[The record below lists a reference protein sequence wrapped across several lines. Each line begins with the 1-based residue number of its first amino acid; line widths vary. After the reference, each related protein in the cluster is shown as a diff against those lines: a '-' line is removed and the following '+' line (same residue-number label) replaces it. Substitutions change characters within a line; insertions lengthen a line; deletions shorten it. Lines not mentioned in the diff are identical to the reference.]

1 VSRDPF
7 GTAAVR
13 ERVLAGWAASTA
25 RFREDANAEDDLV
38 RGGYRDRV
46 VVELAQNA
54 ADAAARA
61 GVAGVL
67 SLRLDGDLLLA
78 ANTGAPLDAA
88 GVESLC
94 TLRASTK
101 RTEESSAGRFGVGFA
116 AVLAVT
122 DAPRIASTTGAVRWD
137 AGRAAAE
144 IDGVPALAGE
154 LARRGG
160 QLPVLRLPYAAPDAP
175 PAAATTV
182 VELPL
187 RDAAARELVVRL
199 LAEVDETLLLALPA
213 LERVDLDVDGATRSV
228 TATGRWQV
236 VRRTGSLDPHLL
248 ADRPVE
254 ERDRPGWSLTWARP
268 LDGRSAPAVLHAP
281 TPTDEPLDLPA
292 LLVGTFPLDPTRR
305 HVAPGPLTDHLVAEA
320 AAAYVELVLEV
331 GDPADR
337 WGLVPGPVAVGRLD
351 GALRAAVLDA
361 LGSAPVLRTVA
372 AGGEEPVPVAPR
384 EAVSVVGA
392 GPALA
397 AALAD
402 VVAGLV
408 EDDHR
413 LAVLGARRLSMA
425 DAVDLL
431 ADVGRAASWWHRLYA
446 ALAADGPLAGTAL
459 DALGA
464 LPVPLADGRLVRGAR
479 GALLPGP
486 GLPAGLTYLGVRTV
500 HPDAAHPMLA
510 RLGAAVATPRTVL
523 DRPEVRAAVDAAW
536 DADADGA
543 AAVADAVL
551 GLVAAAGLR
560 PGELRWLSRLVLADD
575 RGRPA
580 AADELVLPGS
590 VLAGLVDP
598 DDPDDPDGSD
608 DPDDPDGAD
617 EADGI
622 APVGAALVDRW
633 GGHVLAAAG
642 VLGDLTVVEL
652 RDLTIDPALAEA
664 AEDDAGVPGLADWL
678 TWVGDRVPR
687 PGGGPAAV
695 PPTVRTLAAVPEL
708 DVVGDGG
715 WAALLE
721 HVAADPGL
729 RVALTTP
736 VAVDL
741 GGGGRLTVASYA
753 AWFLRTH
760 ARLDGRSPTELAV
773 AGSGLTGLWDELT
786 GVAVDDEVLRAAGVR
801 TGLGDLL
808 ADPDGASDLLRR
820 LADPGRGVDE
830 RTLRAAY
837 GALAGADPATVPPPE
852 TVRVDP
858 VTVLPADRV
867 VVVTAPHHLQVRWP
881 DPPLVLPLGWA
892 GRLAD
897 VLDLDTSTERLP
909 AAAPD
914 GTGVVRPVPD
924 EVRRLLP
931 AAPDSWQE
939 HDDLTV
945 GGDDVTWWV
954 DDAGTVHAATTDGLA
969 RGLAWAAGDWAARW
983 PVAALLEEPARA
995 AELMTESLLEDDP
1008 PRG

>member
-1 VSRDPF
+1 VSHDPF
-7 GTAAVR
+7 GTAAIR
-13 ERVLAGWAASTA
+13 DRVLAGWAASTA

-54 ADAAARA
+54 ADAAARGGA
-61 GVAGVL
+61 PGVL
-67 SLRLDGDLLLA
+67 SLRLDGDLLVA

-88 GVESLC
+88 GVESLS

-122 DAPRIASTTGAVRWD
+122 DAPRIASTSGAVRWD

-144 IDGVPALAGE
+144 LAALPALAE
-154 LARRGG
+154 EMARRGG

-175 PAAATTV
+175 PAAATTA

-199 LAEVDETLLLALPA
+199 LAEVDEALLLALPA
-213 LERVDLDVDGATRSV
+213 LERVDVEVDGTTRSV
-228 TATGRWQV
+228 SRTGRWQV

-268 LDGRSAPAVLHAP
+268 LDGRPVPQVLHSP
-281 TPTDEPLDLPA
+281 TPTDERLDLPA
-292 LLVGTFPLDPTRR
+292 LLVGTFPLDPARR

-320 AAAYVELVLEV
+320 AAAYVDLVLEV

-351 GALRAAVLDA
+351 GALRAAVVDA
-361 LGSAPVLRTVA
+361 LGSAPVLRTLP
-372 AGGEEPVPVAPR
+372 AGGDVPAPVAPR
-384 EAVSVVGA
+384 DAVSVVGA

-397 AALAD
+397 GALAD

-408 EDDHR
+408 EDDRR
-413 LAVLGARRLSMA
+413 LTVLGGRRLSMA
-425 DAVDLL
+425 DVVDLL
-431 ADVGRAASWWHRLYA
+431 ADVARAPSWWHRLYA
-446 ALAADGPLAGTAL
+446 ALAADGPLPGAAL

-464 LPVPLADGRLVRGAR
+464 LPVPLVDGRLVRGAR

-486 GLPAGLTYLGVRTV
+486 GLPADLTDLGLRTV
-500 HPDAAHPMLA
+500 HPEAAHPLLA
-510 RLGAAVATPRTVL
+510 RLGAAEATPRTVL

-536 DADADGA
+536 DADDADDVDDA
-543 AAVADAVL
+543 DPPAVADAVL

-590 VLAGLVDP
+590 VLARLADSDDSDDSDDTDGLARVDP
-598 DDPDDPDGSD
+598 
-608 DPDDPDGAD
+608 
-617 EADGI
+617 
-622 APVGAALVDRW
+622 ALVDRW
-633 GGHVLAAAG
+633 GGDVLAAAG

-652 RDLTIDPALAEA
+652 RDLAVDPALAEA
-664 AEDDAGVPGLADWL
+664 AEDDSGVPGLADWL
-678 TWVGDRVPR
+678 IWVADQVSRH
-687 PGGGPAAV
+687 GGSPAAV
-695 PPTVRTLAAVPEL
+695 PPTVPAMTAVPEL
-708 DVVGDGG
+708 DVVGDSG
-715 WAALLE
+715 WAALLG
-721 HVAADPGL
+721 HVAADPTL
-729 RVALTTP
+729 RAALVTP
-736 VAVDL
+736 VPVDL

-753 AWFLRTH
+753 GWFLRTH
-760 ARLDGRSPTELAV
+760 ARLDGRPPTELAV
-773 AGSGLTGLWDELT
+773 TGSRLTGLWDELT
-786 GVAVDDEVLRAAGVR
+786 GVAVDDEVLRAAGFR

-808 ADPDGASDLLRR
+808 ADADGPRDLLRR
-820 LADPGRGVDE
+820 LADPDRRVDQ

-837 GALAGADPATVPPPE
+837 GALAGTDPATVPPPE

-858 VTVLPADRV
+858 ATVLPADRV

-881 DPPLVLPLGWA
+881 EPPLVLPLGWA
-892 GRLAD
+892 ARLAD
-897 VLDLDTSTERLP
+897 VLELDTSTERLP

-914 GTGVVRPVPD
+914 GTGVARPVPQG
-924 EVRRLLP
+924 VRRLLP

-939 HDDLTV
+939 HEELTV
-945 GGDDVTWWV
+945 AGDDVTWWV
-954 DDAGTVHAATTDGLA
+954 DAGGTVHAATTDGLA

-983 PVAALLEEPARA
+983 PVAALLEDPARA
-995 AELMTESLLEDDP
+995 AELLTESLLADDP
-1008 PRG
+1008 PAD